1 MKRGSEIVYCYK
13 CAVRL
18 MAKDFESAGALRF
31 ADFYSC
37 SACARILFE
46 SLSLRRQKILADIIE
61 RTYAASRRP

>member
-1 MKRGSEIVYCYK
+1 MKRGSEVVYCYK

-18 MAKDFESAGALRF
+18 TGRDFASAGALRF

-37 SACARILFE
+37 SACARALFA
-46 SLSLRRQKILADIIE
+46 SLSVRRQKILADIIE